1 MIVSHSIT
9 RRLVVTVLV
18 LELLSALALIGAII
32 VHERD
37 VQLKAFDSS
46 LMATAQSLMGAV
58 QDMED
63 EADNVMLDMRGVQ
76 VAKHAV
82 FRVEDEHG
90 RVLGSVGDLPRMETA
105 PSTAPAFHDV
115 DVNGRTYRFLVFHAL
130 RIVDPGKPSGE
141 VRHIIT
147 IIYGTPVGHVWHEVL
162 EAVRFFAVATAILL
176 GITAIVMAWLVR
188 KGLSPV
194 HELVREAEQISSK
207 DWHFEAP
214 ESAKSTVE
222 LRPLAAA
229 LEVALQRLRRSFE
242 QQKRFT
248 SDAAHELKTDLAIV
262 KSSLQLLAMRDRSPE
277 EYSRGLAL
285 SLEDFTRLES
295 TVQKMLTLARLEQ
308 PVSRDHSGSI
318 LNTCSLRDAI
328 EEATHQS
335 QPLAEL
341 KAIKVSFDSNADAK
355 VPIDSRDAL
364 LLCSNILLNALQHSP
379 DGAAVQIALKDGHES
394 VEMTVQ
400 DHGEGISEQDRA
412 NIFEPFYRGDPSRSR
427 KSGGTGL
434 GLSICKAICERA
446 GGSIEIVN
454 NPSGGALVTVT
465 LPAEPLPSP
474 SPESSASIKA
484 HELPL

>member
-1 MIVSHSIT
+1 MTKSRSIT

-18 LELLSALALIGAII
+18 LELLSALALIGAIT

-58 QDMED
+58 QDNED
-63 EADNVMLDMRGVQ
+63 EADDVMLDMRGVQ
-76 VAKHAV
+76 VGKAAI
-82 FRVEDEHG
+82 FRVEDERG
-90 RVLGSVGDLPRMETA
+90 RVLGSAGDLPRMEVPTSA
-105 PSTAPAFHDV
+105 APAFRNV
-115 DVNGRTYRFLVFHAL
+115 DANGRTYRFIVLHAL
-130 RIVDPGKPSGE
+130 RIVDPGKPSGG
-141 VRHIIT
+141 VRHSIT
-147 IIYGTPVGHVWHEVL
+147 ILYGTPVRHVWHEVL
-162 EAVRFFAVATAILL
+162 EAVRFFAIATAVLLGLTAIL
-176 GITAIVMAWLVR
+176 MAWLVGV
-188 KGLSPV
+188 GLLPV
-194 HELVREAEQISSK
+194 HDLAREAERISSS
-207 DWHFEAP
+207 DWHFAAP

-229 LEVALQRLRRSFE
+229 LEVAMARLRRSFE
-242 QQKRFT
+242 QQRRFT

-262 KSSLQLLAMRDRSPE
+262 KSSLQLLAMRNRSPE

-308 PVSRDHSGSI
+308 PNSTEGSSAAI
-318 LNTCSLRDAI
+318 SSCSLSDVIEDAI
-328 EEATHQS
+328 NQS

-341 KAIKVSFDSNADAK
+341 KAIKVSFDSGGDAQ
-355 VPIDSRDAL
+355 VPIDFHDAL
-364 LLCSNILLNALQHSP
+364 LLFSNVLLNALQHSP
-379 DGAAVQIALKDGHES
+379 ERAAVKIALKMHDAKAW
-394 VEMTVQ
+394 VTIQ
-400 DHGEGISEQDRA
+400 DHGEGISEKDLT

-454 NPSGGALVTVT
+454 SPGGGALVTVK

-474 SPESSASIKA
+474 SKPTSVSLKA
-484 HELPL
+484 E